1 MVADSDGQTLTAVVI
16 CEGNISDP
24 DFPDRLNDLVG
35 KLSSLITPEDEE
47 GYDTDSSSSSSSS
60 SENDEKIKSKTENS
74 NKKVKVAKVSFVI
87 YDFHQTVLISN
98 LFAN

>member
-47 GYDTDSSSSSSSS
+47 GYNSDSSSSSSTSS
-60 SENDEKIKSKTENS
+60 STEGDERTKSK
-74 NKKVKVAKVSFVI
+74 KQVKVAKVSSFNNV
-87 YDFHQTVLISN
+87 
-98 LFAN
+98 